1 MDSITGYSTIRT
13 TVRELLGDDDGLV
26 ENAIT
31 ADEPIS
37 FEVFVPGNWRPETPP
52 GVVVYISPRNTA
64 RMPSGW
70 RRVMQRQNLVWVGA
84 NESGNEILVP
94 RRVAYALLGATV
106 AASLTP
112 IDESRRIVSGFSGGG
127 RVASMM
133 MPFYPAAFNGAIFIC
148 GANPIG
154 GLDAETIDA
163 MASHRYVFFTGTED
177 FNLMDTQ
184 FAHAAFAHAGVPA
197 GELAVVQGQGHAL
210 PRANDWDR
218 ALATFAAT
226 TL

>member
-1 MDSITGYSTIRT
+1 MDTITGYSTIRT
-13 TVRELLGDDDGLV
+13 TVRELLGDDDRLV
-26 ENAIT
+26 ENAIA

-37 FEVFVPGNWRPETPP
+37 FEVFVPGNWHRETPP

-70 RRVMQRQNLVWVGA
+70 RQVMQRHNLVWVGA

-94 RRVAYALLGATV
+94 RRVVLALLGATV

-112 IDESRRIVSGFSGGG
+112 IDQDRRIVSGFSGGG

-133 MPFYPAAFNGAIFIC
+133 MPIYPAAFTGAIFIC

-154 GLDAETIDA
+154 GLDQETIDA
-163 MASHRYVFFTGTED
+163 MSSHRYVFFTGTED
-177 FNLMDTQ
+177 FNVMDTQ
-184 FAHAAFAHAGVPA
+184 FAHAAFAHAGAPA
-197 GELAVVQGQGHAL
+197 GELTVVEGQGHAL
-210 PRANDWDR
+210 PRAHDWDR
-218 ALATFAAT
+218 ALAKLSVAT
-226 TL
+226 P